1 MIVENEGGK
10 PEMSI
15 STRSKNILKKSLVAL
30 SMIAPFAI
38 AGPALAE
45 PDFAGKDITFWT
57 SHKGADS
64 VLSLQ
69 TFSNYISKYLKGNP
83 KITVVSKFG
92 GGGLVNAN
100 YFAKINKP
108 DGLNVT
114 MFNFVVTM
122 AWAMGKDG
130 VNYELDQYR
139 MVGAEPQVFMHMAG
153 TSAKVGDSMLDI
165 AKAGPHTYGTR
176 TRNANVMAAE
186 MLFKGAGNPLK
197 VVTGF
202 GKTEDVIQ
210 ALASGEVQLSYVY
223 GPAWVRNEANYRG
236 MGLKPLAQMGV
247 IGKNGEVARYAPLA
261 NIPTVAELYLKT
273 NPNGKK
279 TMEYLAMKTATGL
292 SNIGKGYFI
301 GKDTPDDIVDA
312 WRAAMQKAAADPDF
326 IKEHT
331 KLLGTPLEL
340 VPGPEAESILKDG
353 LEVLKDTYFQKGN
366 DGYKMVFGGK

>member
-1 MIVENEGGK
+1 
-10 PEMSI
+10 MSMA
-15 STRSKNILKKSLVAL
+15 TVNKKVFKKFLVTL
-30 SMIAPFAI
+30 SIIAPLTFSA
-38 AGPALAE
+38 PVLADA
-45 PDFAGKDITFWT
+45 DFTGKEITFWT

-130 VNYELDQYR
+130 VNYDLDQYP
-139 MVGAEPQVFMHMAG
+139 MIGAEPQVFMHMAG

-223 GPAWVRNEANYRG
+223 GPAWVRNEANYRN

-247 IGKNGEVARYAPLA
+247 IGQDGNVVRYAPLSK
-261 NIPTVAELYLKT
+261 IPTVAELYLKM

-279 TMEYLAMKTATGL
+279 TQEYLAMKTATGL

-301 GKDTPDDIVDA
+301 GKGTPKEIVDS
-312 WRAAMQKAAADPDF
+312 WRLAMQKAAADPEF

-340 VPGPEAESILKDG
+340 VPGPEAENILREG
-353 LEVLKDTYFQKGN
+353 LEVLKDKYFQKGN